1 LVGRWERVAKA
12 DIPIGLPTGEYESL
26 EYGAIVY
33 GRGPLFLEALAREI
47 GQKTFDA
54 FMRAYFQ
61 NNKWGIGTA
70 ANFQELAEESCG
82 CDLTELFEA
91 WVYPH

>member
-1 LVGRWERVAKA
+1 
-12 DIPIGLPTGEYESL
+12 
-26 EYGAIVY
+26 
-33 GRGPLFLEALAREI
+33 
-47 GQKTFDA
+47 
-54 FMRAYFQ
+54 MRTYFQ

-82 CDLTELFEA
+82 CDLTELFET